1 MLSKV
6 SDEVSNAFD
15 MASKASDEVS
25 NAFDMA
31 SKASDEVSNAFDMAS
46 KASDR
51 VSNAF
56 DTIFLSKNPIDF
68 KKDILYLCETEFKN
82 DLIMRKTY
90 IKVKDFALT
99 ALNKAEFIGFLS
111 RVITI
116 LKELKEGSSSGSE
129 PDLPEVQ
136 SETDGVASLYIDQ
149 ALIDE
154 LQACLDELQD
164 RTRNSRSTLATKTL
178 EQIDKERDALVSYI
192 LTVLAQS
199 LDLSLADQREAGTI
213 LYNDLKVYAGAT
225 GLPQTQETVTINGM
239 IGDAESEKLAPH
251 VETMGLTPH
260 FEELKRLNNLYEK
273 QSRER
278 DDETAPAEVSTK
290 ELRQQATALYQEI
303 VDRANGANLL
313 HESEDT
319 LAFMKAINRLI
330 EKTEADYNRRKAQGG
345 KGDDEDE
352 TPTDTPADDEK
363 PSEDETPTVDETPD
377 EGETPDETPDE
388 GETPGEGTEEPDDRP
403 VVQ

>member
-1 MLSKV
+1 
-6 SDEVSNAFD
+6 
-15 MASKASDEVS
+15 
-25 NAFDMA
+25 
-31 SKASDEVSNAFDMAS
+31 
-46 KASDR
+46 
-51 VSNAF
+51 
-56 DTIFLSKNPIDF
+56 
-68 KKDILYLCETEFKN
+68 
-82 DLIMRKTY
+82 MRKTY
-90 IKVKDFALT
+90 IKVKDLGMAR
-99 ALNKAEFIGFLS
+99 LNKAEFLGFLS

-260 FEELKRLNNLYEK
+260 FEELKRL
-273 QSRER
+273 S
-278 DDETAPAEVSTK
+278 
-290 ELRQQATALYQEI
+290 
-303 VDRANGANLL
+303 
-313 HESEDT
+313 
-319 LAFMKAINRLI
+319 LI
-330 EKTEADYNRRKAQGG
+330 HI
-345 KGDDEDE
+345 
-352 TPTDTPADDEK
+352 
-363 PSEDETPTVDETPD
+363 
-377 EGETPDETPDE
+377 
-388 GETPGEGTEEPDDRP
+388 
-403 VVQ
+403 

>member
-1 MLSKV
+1 
-6 SDEVSNAFD
+6 
-15 MASKASDEVS
+15 
-25 NAFDMA
+25 
-31 SKASDEVSNAFDMAS
+31 
-46 KASDR
+46 
-51 VSNAF
+51 
-56 DTIFLSKNPIDF
+56 
-68 KKDILYLCETEFKN
+68 
-82 DLIMRKTY
+82 MRKTY
-90 IKVKDFALT
+90 IKVKDLGMAR
-99 ALNKAEFIGFLS
+99 LNKAEFLGFLS

-213 LYNDLKVYAGAT
+213 LYNDLNVYAGAT

-251 VETMGLTPH
+251 VETMGL
-260 FEELKRLNNLYEK
+260 L
-273 QSRER
+273 
-278 DDETAPAEVSTK
+278 
-290 ELRQQATALYQEI
+290 
-303 VDRANGANLL
+303 
-313 HESEDT
+313 
-319 LAFMKAINRLI
+319 
-330 EKTEADYNRRKAQGG
+330 NRRSTSRQNSWSGIR
-345 KGDDEDE
+345 
-352 TPTDTPADDEK
+352 TPSVPSSGMRLGARPPAPGRMAVRGWAVK
-363 PSEDETPTVDETPD
+363 SRPPSFAVML
-377 EGETPDETPDE
+377 
-388 GETPGEGTEEPDDRP
+388 
-403 VVQ
+403 